1 MELKCGSKVEAGNYD
16 DGMTFKMFT
25 SFTWLKTKDLNVY
38 KSFTDC
44 LQTVY
49 TCDKPLNSR
58 NLNVYKPLTV
68 TLSLQSRAVGRSRSF
83 SKIWGSPGN
92 ERSNYAAQKHS
103 DGGSTLPTS
112 AEGVLRPK
120 RCVLS

>member
-38 KSFTDC
+38 KSFTDR

-49 TCDKPLNSR
+49 RLFTHVTSR
-58 NLNVYKPLTV
+58 
-68 TLSLQSRAVGRSRSF
+68 
-83 SKIWGSPGN
+83 
-92 ERSNYAAQKHS
+92 
-103 DGGSTLPTS
+103 
-112 AEGVLRPK
+112 
-120 RCVLS
+120 